1 MTWVMSDEE
10 REPGIRDDPHEQ
22 GTAEGYP
29 ESNPAAQTPVEGTE
43 QGPEAGASS
52 SHREPSVDGDGADS
66 PPSKATGNDHAA
78 GG

>member
-1 MTWVMSDEE
+1 MSDEE
-10 REPGIRDDPHEQ
+10 REPGIRDDPRKQ

-29 ESNPAAQTPVEGTE
+29 ESNPEGQTPVEGTD
-43 QGPEAGASS
+43 QGPEAGTTP
-52 SHREPSVDGDGADS
+52 EYDKPSVDGHGEDS